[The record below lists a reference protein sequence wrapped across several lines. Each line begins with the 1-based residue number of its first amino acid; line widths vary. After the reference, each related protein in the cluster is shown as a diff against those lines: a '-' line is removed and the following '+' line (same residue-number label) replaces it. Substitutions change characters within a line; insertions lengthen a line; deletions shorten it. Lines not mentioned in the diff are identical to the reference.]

1 MSLSTRKIVISGI
14 LGAVAILLGVTRIGF
29 IPVPKLSGNATIM
42 HVPAILGGVME
53 GPVVGAL
60 TGTIFGIFSF
70 LNASIPLFADP
81 LVAVLP
87 RIFIGVTAYL
97 AYAATRRINLVLSLV
112 LAATVGTLT
121 NTFLVLGMGIIRGY
135 LPAEAFWPI
144 VLTNG
149 VAEVIIATIITV
161 ALVLGIERA
170 RKGGASAKAS

>member
-29 IPVPKLSGNATIM
+29 IPVPNLSGNATIM

-70 LNASIPLFADP
+70 LNATIPLFADP

-121 NTFLVLGMGIIRGY
+121 NTFLVLGMGILRGY

-149 VAEVIIATIITV
+149 LAEVVIATIITV